1 MAAYKW
7 PKSGAYNLINK
18 DSIKAL
24 KRLRKTQGF
33 IVDNRDFPGMDCD
46 LCKKPIPQP
55 ANNYSRPNF
64 DNRATYF
71 PKTKV
76 LQVLHYYCAWQH
88 LFGQLYSM
96 DGTVQ
101 IKVNHL
107 DFIYI
112 NGQLVGLK

>member
-7 PKSGAYNLINK
+7 PKSGAYNLVNK

-24 KRLRKTQGF
+24 KRLRKTQDF

-55 ANNYSRPNF
+55 ANNDSRPNF

-76 LQVLHYYCAWQH
+76 LQILHYYCAWQH

-101 IKVNHL
+101 IKVNPL